1 MKYSNLPNTSTEIS
15 KIGLGTMTFGQQN
28 TEAEGHA
35 QMDYALANGV
45 NFFDTAEMYSIPA
58 KKETNGSTEKIIGN
72 WFKKTGNRENVILAT
87 KIAGPNRNL
96 NYLREEND
104 FSTASLTYALDQS
117 LKRLQTDYIDLYQ
130 LHWPERKSNMF
141 GVLGFKVQEDPWK
154 DNFQSVLECLQ
165 GFINQGKIRNI
176 GVSNETPWG
185 LMHFLEESKK
195 HNLPKMATIQNPYS
209 LVNRSFEVGL
219 SEVCHRENVG
229 LLAYSPLAFG
239 VLSGKFLNGTNHP
252 NARIN
257 LFPQFARYNS
267 ENTREA
273 TRKYNEIASD
283 FGLTLTELSLAF
295 VTQQPFLSS
304 TIIGATTL
312 EQLKENINTIKV
324 SLNENILEEIEK
336 IQRLFIKVL
345 LANDV
350 KPPTVVVNV
359 SRYHRISGILKELL
373 KKLDIELIPVYKLP
387 MISAVQNDMIEFFD
401 EEDAE

>member
-1 MKYSNLPNTSTEIS
+1 MKYSNLPNTATKIS

-28 TEAEGHA
+28 SEAEGHA
-35 QMDYALANGV
+35 QMDYALENGV
-45 NFFDTAEMYSIPA
+45 NFFDTAEMYSVPA
-58 KKETNGSTEKIIGN
+58 KKETYGSTEKIIGT

-96 NYLREEND
+96 NYMREEND
-104 FSTASLTYALDQS
+104 FSRESLTYALDQS

-141 GVLGFKVQEDPWK
+141 GVLGFKVQEDSWE

-185 LMHFLEESKK
+185 LMRFLEESKK
-195 HNLPKMATIQNPYS
+195 HNLPRMATIQNPYS

-239 VLSGKFLNGTNHP
+239 VLSGKFLNGANPP

-273 TRKYNEIASD
+273 ARRYHEIANE

-295 VTQQPFLSS
+295 VNQPPILSS
-304 TIIGATTL
+304 TIIGATTM

-324 SLNENILEEIEK
+324 TLDENVLAEIEK
-336 IQRLFIKVL
+336 IQSVFPNP
-345 LANDV
+345 A
-350 KPPTVVVNV
+350 P
-359 SRYHRISGILKELL
+359 
-373 KKLDIELIPVYKLP
+373 
-387 MISAVQNDMIEFFD
+387 
-401 EEDAE
+401 